1 MTGSGKSLLNDLC
14 RTLLSAFSTVLAFR
28 IVDRRNIVCYMDS
41 IAFALSLAH
50 LAADTACGT
59 YLLNRRT
66 FVLVHAADCILAVVR
81 DDLDQVLRADGN
93 ASAAGLARIAVYTG
107 NTVYDMDRIEW
118 AGLDAGTETKASV
131 ITCLIADTAGNSSSA
146 VFNTYIF
153 CLIECF
159 ITVTSTAH
167 IRNLSSAFNFIYTHD
182 TRDLCSNGSA
192 AYGTAVYGSFALGNG
207 FSHGIAACVA
217 AAAAVIARQAFADSC
232 LTGINLDFKFLAYDD
247 KHKTDQK
254 AYNSNQDCSYQN
266 RCHDIPPLQCQP

>member
-1 MTGSGKSLLNDLC
+1 MTGSGKSLLDDLC

-28 IVDRRNIVCYMDS
+28 IVDRGYICVYMDS

-66 FVLVHAADCILAVVR
+66 FVLVHAADCILAVIR

-118 AGLDAGTETKASV
+118 AGLDAGTETKASK
-131 ITCLIADTAGNSSSA
+131 ITCFISDTAGYSRAAILDTN
-146 VFNTYIF
+146 VF
-153 CLIECF
+153 CLVKRLVAI
-159 ITVTSTAH
+159 AGAAD

-217 AAAAVIARQAFADSC
+217 AAAAVVAGKAFADC
-232 LTGINLDFKFLAYDD
+232 RFAGINLNFKFL
-247 KHKTDQK
+247 TDN
-254 AYNSNQDCSYQN
+254 YE
-266 RCHDIPPLQCQP
+266 H